1 MSLIIYIIW
10 FNLWVSWNY
19 KILSTV
25 GFPGGPVITN
35 PPCNAV
41 DAGSIPGRGTKIPHD
56 CEQLIP
62 RTTTKDP
69 AWHKEGPTLLQL
81 RLDAANQRPF
91 KKYETHHSIYSWEKI
106 VEFWTNL
113 VCDLEQV
120 TSPKPLAAA
129 AASSLQS
136 RLALCTLWTV
146 VRQASLSMG
155 FSRQECWSGL
165 SYRDTIIIPLLTL
178 FLHPV

>member
-1 MSLIIYIIW
+1 M
-10 FNLWVSWNY
+10 
-19 KILSTV
+19 

-35 PPCNAV
+35 PPCNAG
-41 DAGSIPGRGTKIPHD
+41 DAGSTPGRGTKIPHD

-136 RLALCTLWTV
+136 RLALCSPLDC
-146 VRQASLSMG
+146 SPPG
-155 FSRQECWSGL
+155 FSVHGIFQARMLEWVILQGYYYYPSLDLIPTPCVIL
-165 SYRDTIIIPLLTL
+165 STWLNCEPCNVTTSQG
-178 FLHPV
+178 